1 MNKKIALFLT
11 FFLLFTSGAG
21 AAGQPIK
28 YQAQPNDTLWGISQ
42 KFGIDLPQLMNE
54 NPQIQDPSSLKSG
67 DTVNVPH
74 MEDISSEEN
83 KVLELVNRE
92 RAKQGLQMLAG
103 NSELTRVARKKC
115 QDMINKNY
123 FAHES
128 PTYGSPFQ
136 MMEAEGIRFSAAGE
150 NIAKGQ
156 RSAEEVMSAWMN
168 SPGHRSN
175 IMSPAYTQLG
185 VGMAKDKNGSLYW
198 TQLFIKALQ

>member
-1 MNKKIALFLT
+1 MKRKVALLLLCFT
-11 FFLLFTSGAG
+11 LFTASAS
-21 AAGQPIK
+21 ASEPIR
-28 YQAQPNDTLWGISQ
+28 YRVQPNDTLWGISQ
-42 KFGIDLPQLMNE
+42 KFGIDLSQLMNE
-54 NPQIQDPSSLKSG
+54 NPQIKEPSSLKSG
-67 DTVNVPH
+67 ETINVPH

-92 RAKQGLQMLAG
+92 RGKKGLQMLKG

-123 FAHES
+123 FAHQS

-156 RSAEEVMSAWMN
+156 RTAEEVMSAWMN

-175 IMSPAYTQLG
+175 IMSPVYTELG
-185 VGMAKDKNGSLYW
+185 VGMAKDKNGNIYW
-198 TQLFIKALQ
+198 TQLFIKSLK

>member
-92 RAKQGLQMLAG
+92 RAKQGLQMLTG

-175 IMSPAYTQLG
+175 IMSPAYTELG

>member
-92 RAKQGLQMLAG
+92 RAKQGLQMLTG

-156 RSAEEVMSAWMN
+156 RSADEVMSAWMN

-175 IMSPAYTQLG
+175 IMSPAYTELG